1 MTWVSKTPAML
12 NSDAWPSGSSSVRK
26 FPSSFSYFMSHTL
39 LFREAASL
47 SSWEQ
52 SRWIWGKT
60 GSSPTFQQFSPLFT
74 GSWTATMQS
83 KVRDF
88 PHKEECASQLCPST
102 NTTCHSFCLLRH
114 WYCNQWIS
122 PVCCLTKIPGRR
134 VYISWNRNL
143 HFQRLEWMLKHASVS
158 KWVKLEHVV

>member
-1 MTWVSKTPAML
+1 MTQMSKTPPPVL

-26 FPSSFSYFMSHTL
+26 VPSSFPNFMSHTL

-60 GSSPTFQQFSPLFT
+60 GSSPTFQQFSPLCT

-88 PHKEECASQLCPST
+88 PHKEEHASHLCPST
-102 NTTCHSFCLLRH
+102 NTICHSFCLLRH
-114 WYCNQWIS
+114 WYCNQWLS
-122 PVCCLTKIPGRR
+122 PACCLTKGKPKYQEGRR
-134 VYISWNRNL
+134 VYVSWNRNL
-143 HFQRLEWMLKHASVS
+143 HVQRLEWT
-158 KWVKLEHVV
+158 